1 MRLQLLEANFDCFV
15 FNGVVCVLVV
25 IDIIVWKL
33 ISYELPY
40 CVFFL
45 CFFFSVWVA
54 RRPPGYAF
62 IDFDDRRDAE
72 DAIREIDGMTS
83 SSIL

>member
-33 ISYELPY
+33 IRYELPY

-45 CFFFSVWVA
+45 CFFLVFGLQEGLQVMPSLTLMIEEMLKMLFVK
-54 RRPPGYAF
+54 
-62 IDFDDRRDAE
+62 
-72 DAIREIDGMTS
+72 
-83 SSIL
+83 